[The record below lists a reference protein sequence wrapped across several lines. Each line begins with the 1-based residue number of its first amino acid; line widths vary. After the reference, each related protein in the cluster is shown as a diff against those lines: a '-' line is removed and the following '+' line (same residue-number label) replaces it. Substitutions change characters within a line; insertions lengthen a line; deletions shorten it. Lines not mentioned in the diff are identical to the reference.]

1 MKSAKNSPK
10 IDYRTKVTVLS
21 TLLGVLSLT
30 AVLGW
35 AFSQQAVTQRQAQTP
50 LLSGLSIPTVVG
62 LQVGDDLVLNKT
74 STWELSYQ
82 GNSFP
87 ASVERIESYLKTLS
101 GLSRERLVTREDGKG
116 FGLDQGFR
124 TLKLLGAGGK
134 GLFELQVGG
143 SNDLGTKAYVRLAGQ
158 KEIWETD
165 RGFVRTLELDFN
177 TWADL
182 ALFPGRKEADL
193 TRVSFDSR
201 IETSDKTVYEPF
213 DLVKALENNQTKWQ
227 DRLSQA
233 STETMASWA
242 GLLTGFRFSGFLSP
256 SETPPAGASLG
267 TLSLTWAD
275 GTTSQVRIGPADGQN
290 RYLCSEGDRQ
300 FWVADWAL
308 GQLLY
313 R

>member
-35 AFSQQAVTQRQAQTP
+35 AFSQQAVTQRQAQEP
-50 LLSGLSIPTVVG
+50 LLSGLSIPNVIG
-62 LQVGDDLVLNKT
+62 LQVGDDLLLNKT
-74 STWELSYQ
+74 SKWGLSYQ
-82 GNSFP
+82 GKAFP
-87 ASVERIESYLKTLS
+87 ASADRIESYLKTLS
-101 GLSRERLVTREDGKG
+101 SLSRERLVTREDGKA

-124 TLKLLGAGGK
+124 ILKLLGAGGK
-134 GLFELQVGG
+134 VLFELQVGG
-143 SNDLGTKAYVRLAGQ
+143 SNELGTKAYVRLAGQ

-182 ALFPGRKEADL
+182 ALFPGRKEGDL

-201 IETSDKTVYEPF
+201 IETSDKTVFEPF

-275 GTTSQVRIGPADGQN
+275 GTTSQVKIGPADGQN